1 MHNFTVSITTRILG
15 QMADRIAAQVRGLS
29 RTPVR
34 MAEGSLIDGLIGSDG
49 IPAMLTADKFAIRES
64 AGSQLGAWFLDVI
77 NRDAQPQPAAR
88 ASVTSREQATVNNFG
103 GISIH
108 VREASDVNTVV
119 RDLRFQGLQLR
130 NRRG

>member
-1 MHNFTVSITTRILG
+1 
-15 QMADRIAAQVRGLS
+15 
-29 RTPVR
+29 
-34 MAEGSLIDGLIGSDG
+34 
-49 IPAMLTADKFAIRES
+49 MLTRDKVVIREP
-64 AGSQLGAWFLDVI
+64 AGSELGAWFLDALD
-77 NRDAQPQPAAR
+77 RDVQPRPETR
-88 ASVTSREQATVNNFG
+88 ASATSPRQETVNNFG